1 MLIRDCI
8 ILYWRKKVE
17 TTKAFI
23 NIPYNERSLLIVV
36 ENENKKI
43 DKIKELEKSNKTLEM
58 ISKALLKAGANTI
71 GGGFRVN
78 ALLLGLGA
86 LGTYLSASKE
96 KKTKSPIY
104 VATPDEVAGVT
115 FSTIEPSLNGL
126 YIANPVATD
135 IYYNASEFH
144 ELVKKHK
151 FNEVVEVLQSLG
163 ATKITATINEEQKRS
178 AKGKIGS
185 DISVTNQTN
194 KTSKIYFKG
203 TYKPK
208 DKPSLPD
215 KLYWYENDGELKN
228 IVEGRLYRG
237 MESFELVSEVTSDF
251 GITGELIAKLEKA
264 IGIKLKGEYKSFKK
278 TYFKIIGEFEAI

>member
-1 MLIRDCI
+1 M
-8 ILYWRKKVE
+8 E

-23 NIPYNERSLLIVV
+23 NLPYNERRLLIVV
-36 ENENKKI
+36 ENENKKL
-43 DKIKELEKSNKTLEM
+43 DKIEELKKNNKSLEKV
-58 ISKALLKAGANTI
+58 SKALLEAGANNRV
-71 GGGFRVN
+71 GGFRVN
-78 ALLLGLGA
+78 ALLIFLGA
-86 LGTYLSASKE
+86 IGTYFFSSNKE

-115 FSTIEPSLNGL
+115 FSTIVPSLNGL
-126 YIANPVATD
+126 YIANPVATN

-163 ATKITATINEEQKRS
+163 ATEITATISEEQKRS
-178 AKGKIGS
+178 AKGKVGS
-185 DISVTNQTN
+185 DISVTNQIN
-194 KTSKIYFKG
+194 KTSKSSYKG

-208 DKPSLPD
+208 GKPSLPE

-237 MESFELVSEVTSDF
+237 MESFELLSEVTTDF
-251 GITGELIAKLEKA
+251 GINSELIAKLEKA

-278 TYFKIIGEFEAI
+278 TYFKIIGEFESI

>member
-1 MLIRDCI
+1 M
-8 ILYWRKKVE
+8 E
-17 TTKAFI
+17 ENKAFT
-23 NIPYNERSLLIVV
+23 NLPYNERSLLIVV
-36 ENENKKI
+36 ENENKKT
-43 DKIKELEKSNKTLEM
+43 DKIEELEKNNKYLEKVAKTLLEV
-58 ISKALLKAGANTI
+58 GANNRV
-71 GGGFRVN
+71 GGLRVN

-86 LGTYLSASKE
+86 LGTYFSSNNKE

-115 FSTIEPSLNGL
+115 FSTIVPSFNGL

-135 IYYNASEFH
+135 IYYSASEFH

-151 FNEVVEVLQSLG
+151 FNEVLEILQSLG
-163 ATKITATINEEQKRS
+163 AREITATINEEQKRS
-178 AKGKIGS
+178 TKGEIGS
-185 DISVTNQTN
+185 GVSVTNQTD
-194 KTSKIYFKG
+194 KASKIYFKG

-208 DKPSLPD
+208 NKPILPD
-215 KLYWYENDGELKN
+215 KLYWYEVDGELKN

-251 GITGELIAKLEKA
+251 GITSELITKLEKA

-278 TYFKIIGEFEAI
+278 TYLKITGKFEST